1 MLQSNVLLLLA
12 AAIWGFGFVAQRLG
26 LEHLGPYGFNG
37 VRFWIGALSLLPVLI
52 WQARRQGLQ
61 GADGK
66 TMLQAALPVGLLLFI
81 GASLQQVALLYTSAA
96 KAGFITGLYLVL
108 VPLLGL
114 WLAHKTSVNTWL
126 GCLVALSGLY
136 FLSVNSDFSVNPG
149 DILLFIGAF
158 FWAAHLLSIDHF
170 AGKMTPVL
178 LAILQFMVC
187 GTLSLIVAF
196 CVETVTLAAI
206 VACAAPLFYAGV
218 VATGVA
224 YTLQILG
231 QRQAH
236 PAHAAIILSLETV
249 FAAIGGVWLLG
260 EVLQQ
265 RALWGCGLMLLGM
278 LLSQVR
284 LRWLYQAWRRP
295 PASR

>member
-1 MLQSNVLLLLA
+1 MLQSNLLLMCA

-37 VRFWIGALSLLPVLI
+37 VRFWIGALSLLPLLF
-52 WQARRQGLQ
+52 WQARARGLQ
-61 GADGK
+61 GAEAK

-81 GASLQQVALLYTSAA
+81 GASFQQVALQYTTAA

-114 WLAHKTSVNTWL
+114 WLRHKTSLNTWC
-126 GCLVALSGLY
+126 GGLVALAGLY
-136 FLSVNSDFSVNPG
+136 FLSVAEDFSVNYG

-158 FWAAHLLSIDHF
+158 FWAGHLLSIDHF

-178 LAILQFMVC
+178 LAVLQFIVC
-187 GTLSLIVAF
+187 GSLSLAVAV
-196 CVETVTLAAI
+196 CVETISLPAI
-206 VACAAPLFYAGV
+206 QASLGPLLYAGV

-224 YTLQILG
+224 YTLQIIG

-249 FAAIGGVWLLG
+249 FAAVGGVWLLG
-260 EVLQQ
+260 ETLTS
-265 RALWGCGLMLLGM
+265 RALLGCALMLAGM
-278 LLSQVR
+278 FLSQLP
-284 LRWLYQAWRRP
+284 LRWLLRAWRLPETNR
-295 PASR
+295 

>member
-158 FWAAHLLSIDHF
+158 FWAAHLLAIDHF
-170 AGKMTPVL
+170 ACKMTPVL
-178 LAILQFMVC
+178 LAMLQFMVC
-187 GTLSLIVAF
+187 GILSLLLGFWLEPIS
-196 CVETVTLAAI
+196 LAAI
-206 VACAAPLFYAGV
+206 IACAVPLLYAGV
-218 VATGVA
+218 IATGVA
-224 YTLQILG
+224 YTLQIIG
-231 QRQAH
+231 QRRAH

-260 EVLQQ
+260 ETLTS
-265 RALWGCGLMLLGM
+265 RALLGCALMLAGM
-278 LLSQVR
+278 LLSQLP
-284 LRWLYQAWRRP
+284 LRWLARAWRL
-295 PASR
+295 PAKRA